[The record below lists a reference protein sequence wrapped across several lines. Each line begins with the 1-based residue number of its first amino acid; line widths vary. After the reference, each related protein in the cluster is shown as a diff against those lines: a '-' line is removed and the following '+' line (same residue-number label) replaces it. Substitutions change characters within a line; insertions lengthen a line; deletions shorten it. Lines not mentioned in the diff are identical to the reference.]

1 LKRKVYF
8 NLKQGDLNGPRNFT
22 LDAGCASSD
31 HPPARDVFASL
42 IRRIKVET
50 IINPRVADGS
60 VAITSAPSKSTASWP
75 AIFAGAFVAAGAT
88 LILIALGSGIGFASI
103 SPWQNRG
110 VSVTTFA
117 MTTAIWLVV
126 TQWISAGL
134 GGYIA
139 GRLRTRWIGT
149 HVHEVFFRDTAHGLV
164 TWAVATV
171 LVAAVATGTL
181 MSGVGAGTRAVGEVA
196 SAGVQGAAGA
206 AASPNSSFSANSA
219 YGIDKLFRPVAGSN
233 GASGG
238 TGATSIAD
246 ARAETGH
253 ILANAVATGSM
264 PDADRSYLV
273 DQVVDRTGI
282 SRADAQS
289 RVDSFVAAMADAQ
302 TQLKAEADAARKA
315 ASQASIYLALSLL
328 VGAFIASV
336 SAAVGGRLRDEHI

>member
-1 LKRKVYF
+1 
-8 NLKQGDLNGPRNFT
+8 
-22 LDAGCASSD
+22 
-31 HPPARDVFASL
+31 
-42 IRRIKVET
+42 VET
-50 IINPRVADGS
+50 IINPRVDAGT
-60 VAITSAPSKSTASWP
+60 VPLTAAPSKSAASWP

-88 LILIALGSGIGFASI
+88 LILFALGSGIGFASI

-117 MTTAIWLVV
+117 MTTAIWLIV

-149 HVHEVFFRDTAHGLV
+149 HAHEVFFRDTAHGLV

-181 MSGVGAGTRAVGEVA
+181 MSGAGAGTRAVGEVA
-196 SAGVQGAAGA
+196 SAGVQGVTGGAAGA
-206 AASPNSSFSANSA
+206 ANSA
-219 YGIDKLFRPVAGSN
+219 YGIDKLFRPGP
-233 GASGG
+233 GA
-238 TGATSIAD
+238 TGATGAAGVAD

-253 ILANAVATGSM
+253 ILANAIAMGSM

-273 DQVVDRTGI
+273 DQVADRTGI
-282 SRADAQS
+282 PKADAQA
-289 RVDSFVAAMADAQ
+289 RVDSFVTAMTDAQ
-302 TQLKAEADAARKA
+302 TKLKAEADAARKA
-315 ASQASIYLALSLL
+315 AAQASIYLALSLL
-328 VGAFIASV
+328 IGAFIASV